1 MLSLELNL
9 NPEYSF
15 KSAMLIPNHFKCT
28 GWNTSDPIFL
38 SSAQKFIIWNES
50 NHHEKF
56 MPPFAVIC
64 LGGQLEVY
72 LVSVV
77 VSSPPKWHSCESLF
91 SPHRLPLSAL
101 IKFLLLI
108 TVKGICGQARG
119 TWQGGE
125 CGTSTGGFHVSH
137 LLLTELH
144 CMSVG
149 QFKSNCTKSC
159 NLSRW
164 LSAGLCW

>member
-1 MLSLELNL
+1 M
-9 NPEYSF
+9 PV
-15 KSAMLIPNHFKCT
+15 PNHFKCA
-28 GWNTSDPIFL
+28 GWNTSDVIFL
-38 SSAQKFIIWNES
+38 SLAPKFIIWNES
-50 NHHEKF
+50 NQLEKF
-56 MPPFAVIC
+56 MPLFAIIC
-64 LGGQLEVY
+64 LGGRFEVFHASAIV
-72 LVSVV
+72 L
-77 VSSPPKWHSCESLF
+77 SPPKWHSCKSLF

-108 TVKGICGQARG
+108 MVKGICGQARG

-144 CMSVG
+144 CVSVG